1 MVTKTKIGIIGC
13 GNISDAYFK
22 GCASFPFLEIVGC
35 ADIDKD
41 RAQDKAEQY
50 RVKAFTV
57 EGLLASPDVDIII
70 NLTIPAAHA
79 EVSLAIL
86 EAGKHAYTEKP
97 LALTRA
103 DGQKILALAQAK
115 GLRVGAA
122 PDTFLGG
129 GLQTCRKLIDDGWI
143 GTPVAANA
151 FMQGHGPEA
160 WHPNPDFFYKVGAG
174 PLFDMGPYYLT
185 ALIHLLG
192 PVKRVTASA
201 RISQP
206 VRIATSPTTMG
217 QEIQVEV
224 PTHVAGVMDFHSGPI
239 ATLITSFDV
248 WAHNLPRIEI
258 YGTEGSLSVP
268 DPNTFDGVIKVK
280 RAGAQDWQ
288 EIPHTHRDDVSRG
301 IGVADMALAIQSG
314 RAHRANGELA
324 YHVLDLMH
332 AFYDASDRGQHVQVE
347 SHCERP
353 SALPMGLLAGQLDE

>member
-1 MVTKTKIGIIGC
+1 MATTKIGIIGC

-22 GCASFPFLEIVGC
+22 GCGSFPFLEIIGC

-41 RAQDKAEQY
+41 RAQDKAEQH

-57 EGLLASPDVDIII
+57 EGLLNNPDVDIII
-70 NLTIPAAHA
+70 NLTIPAVHA
-79 EVSLAIL
+79 EVTLQIL
-86 EAGKHAYTEKP
+86 QAGKHAYTEKP
-97 LALTRA
+97 LALTRE
-103 DGQKILALAQAK
+103 DGQKIVTLAQEK
-115 GLRVGAA
+115 GLRVGSA

-143 GTPVAANA
+143 GIPVAANA

-192 PVKRVTASA
+192 PVRRVTASA

-224 PTHVAGVMDFHSGPI
+224 PTHVAGVLDFHSGPVG
-239 ATLITSFDV
+239 TLITSFDV

-288 EIPHTHRDDVSRG
+288 EIPHTHRDDVGRG
-301 IGVADMALAIQSG
+301 IGVADMALAIRSG
-314 RAHRANGELA
+314 RAHRASGALA

-332 AFYDASDRGQHVQVE
+332 AFYDASDSGQHVTIE

-353 SALPMGLLAGQLDE
+353 AALPLGLLAGQLDE